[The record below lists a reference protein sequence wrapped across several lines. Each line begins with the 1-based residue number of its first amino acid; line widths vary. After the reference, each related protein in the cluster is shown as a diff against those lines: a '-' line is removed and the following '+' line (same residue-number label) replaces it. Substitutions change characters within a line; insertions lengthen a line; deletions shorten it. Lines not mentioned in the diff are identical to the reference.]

1 MIGWRS
7 HCSRGALGSG
17 GRLGGRRRPG
27 LTDSRL
33 LSLASVMTLHSDVSC
48 LTLGKISL

>member
-17 GRLGGRRRPG
+17 SRLGGRRRPG

-33 LSLASVMTLHSDVSC
+33 LSLASVMTLHSDVLC